1 MNLEP
6 FTPGGE
12 PTPGEQSIKD
22 RRTPERRLDVRA
34 TEQLPTPVRAVR
46 PLDRR
51 LLDRARAARTV
62 LVADAGLGVAA
73 AVAVLVQA
81 VLLSGVVADAFGGAA
96 PSTLVGPAVALA
108 VVVLVRAG
116 LSAGFEATGRWAGT
130 RVMSQLRRELVRHR
144 LRDVPRADDGVAAGE
159 LATAAV
165 QGVDLL
171 ETYFARYLPQLV
183 LACVVPVLVLVV
195 AAVVDPLSAA
205 IMLVTLPL
213 IPVFMGLIGSAT
225 ATRTRARWRAMT
237 RLSDH
242 FLDVVRGLPTL
253 RAFNRGAAQADR
265 LAATGE
271 EYRATTMQV
280 LRVSFLSGAVLDL
293 AATLGTALVAVSLG
307 LRLVDGDVALRPAL
321 LVLLLTP
328 ELYAPLRALG
338 AQYHASADG
347 VAAAERILD
356 LLDETTAVPGG
367 DAEPPRD
374 WEVVRLESVRLT
386 YPGRAV
392 PALDGLDLELRRGE
406 VVALVGPTGAGKSTV
421 AALLLG
427 LVAPDAGT
435 VTVDGVDL
443 GSLDLAAWRRQ
454 VSWLPQRP
462 TMFRGSVRDAVAMGR
477 PDASDEQVRA
487 AAVAAQ
493 VDGTVLEMR
502 HGYAT
507 EVGEGGRGLSLGEAR
522 RVALARALLRDAPL
536 LVLDEPAAHLD
547 PDTADAVAAAIREAA
562 RDRAVLLVEHRPE
575 MAAMADR
582 VVRLE
587 AGRAAGP
594 VDAAAAAA
602 QVAAGG
608 AP

>member
-1 MNLEP
+1 
-6 FTPGGE
+6 
-12 PTPGEQSIKD
+12 
-22 RRTPERRLDVRA
+22 
-34 TEQLPTPVRAVR
+34 VR

-51 LLDRARAARTV
+51 LLATARAARTV

-73 AVAVLVQA
+73 AVAVLAQA
-81 VLLSGVVADAFGGAA
+81 VLLSGVVAQAVAGEAPAA
-96 PSTLVGPAVALA
+96 LVGSVVALA
-108 VVVLVRAG
+108 MVVAARSA

-144 LRDVPRADDGVAAGE
+144 LREVPRADDGVAAGE

-183 LACVVPVLVLVV
+183 LACAVPGLVLVV

-213 IPVFMGLIGSAT
+213 IPVFMALIGSTT
-225 ATRTRARWRAMT
+225 AARTRARWRAMA

-265 LAATGE
+265 IAATGE
-271 EYRATTMQV
+271 AYRATTMQV

-356 LLDETTAVPGG
+356 LLDEPPAVAGG
-367 DAEPPRD
+367 HAEPPHD
-374 WEVVRLESVRLT
+374 WEVVRLESVGVT
-386 YPGRAV
+386 YPGRVV

-427 LVAPDAGT
+427 FVAPGSGA

-462 TMFRGSVRDAVAMGR
+462 TLPRGTVRNAIAMGR

-487 AAVAAQ
+487 AAAAAQ
-493 VDGTVLEMR
+493 VDGTVLELR

-507 EVGEGGRGLSLGEAR
+507 EVGDGARGLSLGEAR
-522 RVALARALLRDAPL
+522 RVALARALLRQAPL

-547 PDTADAVAAAIREAA
+547 PETADALALTIREAA

-575 MAAMADR
+575 LVAIADR
-582 VVRLE
+582 VVRLQ
-587 AGRAAGP
+587 AGAAAG
-594 VDAAAAAA
+594 VVAGATAAADAA
-602 QVAAGG
+602 VASGG